1 MCAVRLSRKL
11 RSMNTSAADRLAARL
26 DRLPRGARAGLLS
39 VSIAAAFAL
48 VGTGAQASP
57 IKGAPAGP
65 AVTLDP
71 DSGPVYESVPM
82 YSVAKF
88 SFSSD
93 AADEL
98 QCSLD
103 DSSFEKC
110 ASPVE
115 LTVTPGSHVF
125 RVRAVDRAGVGGAPA
140 A

>member
-1 MCAVRLSRKL
+1 MCAARLSRKL
-11 RSMNTSAADRLAARL
+11 GSMNTSAADRLAVRL
-26 DRLPRGARAGLLS
+26 DRLPRGARAGLLT

-71 DSGPVYESVPM
+71 DSGPIYQSVPM
-82 YSVAKF
+82 NPDATFLFK
-88 SFSSD
+88 SD
-93 AADEL
+93 TADEF

-103 DSSFEKC
+103 DSSFAKC

-115 LTVTPGSHVF
+115 LRVIPSSHVF
-125 RVRAVDRAGVGGAPA
+125 RVGAVDRAG
-140 A
+140 